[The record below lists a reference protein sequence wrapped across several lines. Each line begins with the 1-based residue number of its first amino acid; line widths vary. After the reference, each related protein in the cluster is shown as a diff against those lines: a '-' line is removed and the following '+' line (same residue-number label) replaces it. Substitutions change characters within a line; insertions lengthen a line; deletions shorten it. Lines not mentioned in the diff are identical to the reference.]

1 MSSEG
6 GERSE
11 AATPKHK
18 KAARKRGQLPDI
30 RELSSAGVML
40 AGAGWFALMGR
51 GLWQGVASQMRA
63 GLTLQDPRSTF
74 DPASVI
80 WPLMTAIAVPMAT
93 LFAMICLAAIAS
105 RLIGGGLSMNWEA
118 IAPKFS
124 KIDPAAGLK
133 RLFGGRGL
141 IEFGKS
147 LGKLFF
153 LGGAFVWAVEGSPG
167 FVTMSSVEPMSAA
180 MVGAELLGRTVFAVA
195 IALTLIAA
203 LDAPI
208 QIAMH
213 NAKLRM
219 TKQQVRDEHRES
231 ERSPEV
237 RQQIHAKRAALLDQ
251 SARKAVREATVIL
264 VNPTS
269 FAVALR
275 YEPGTDAAPVVIAR
289 ARAEAAAA
297 LRELAQVEGVPI
309 LTYPA
314 LTRAIYFTSR
324 SGQVIDEKLY
334 RAVATVL
341 AFVLGLNAEIARRAQ
356 PEIEMP
362 DGLHYGPDGR
372 AS

>member
-1 MSSEG
+1 MS
-6 GERSE
+6 GERTE

-18 KAARKRGQLPDI
+18 AAARKRGQLPDI
-30 RELSSAGVML
+30 RELSTAGVVA
-40 AGAGWFALMGR
+40 AGAGWLALMGH
-51 GLWQGVASQMRA
+51 GLWSGAAAQMRA
-63 GLTLQDPRSTF
+63 GLSLQGGQGDFEPS
-74 DPASVI
+74 AIV
-80 WPLMTAIAVPMAT
+80 WPLVSAVAVPMGV

-105 RLIGGGLSMNWEA
+105 RLIGGGLGFNWGA
-118 IAPKFS
+118 IAPKFA
-124 KIDPAAGLK
+124 KIDPAAGLQRMFSAK
-133 RLFGGRGL
+133 GL

-147 LGKLFF
+147 VAKLLLLGS
-153 LGGAFVWAVEGSPG
+153 AFIWAVQGALPTLLGLPG
-167 FVTMSSVEPMSAA
+167 VEPMSAA
-180 MVGAELLGRTVFAVA
+180 TVAAALLTRTVFALAVA
-195 IALTLIAA
+195 LALIAA

-208 QIAMH
+208 QIGLH

-231 ERSPEV
+231 EHAPEV

-251 SARKAVREATVIL
+251 SARKAVKEATVIL

-275 YEPGTDAAPVVIAR
+275 YRTGIDGAPVVVAR

-297 LRELAQVEGVPI
+297 LREMAVIEGVPI

-324 SGQVIDEKLY
+324 SGEVIDEKLY

-341 AFVLGLNAEIARRAQ
+341 AFVMGLNVAIARRAQ
-356 PEIEMP
+356 PEVEMP
-362 DGLHYGPDGR
+362 DGLNYGPDGR
-372 AS
+372 ST

>member
-1 MSSEG
+1 MSGEG
-6 GERSE
+6 GERTE

-30 RELSSAGVML
+30 LELSSAGVML
-40 AGAGWFALMGR
+40 AGAGWLALMGQS
-51 GLWQGVASQMRA
+51 LWQGAANQMRS
-63 GLTLQDPRSTF
+63 GLTLKDPLATF
-74 DPASVI
+74 DPSSVI
-80 WPLMTAIAVPMAT
+80 WPMITAVAVPMGT
-93 LFAMICLAAIAS
+93 LFAMISLAAIAS

-118 IAPKFS
+118 IAPKLT
-124 KIDPAAGLK
+124 KIDPAAGLQ
-133 RLFGGRGL
+133 RLFSARGL
-141 IEFGKS
+141 LEFGKS
-147 LGKLFF
+147 LAKLLF
-153 LGGAFVWAVEGSPG
+153 LGGAFVWAIKGSPG
-167 FVTMSSVEPMSAA
+167 FVTMSGIEPISAA
-180 MVGAELLGRTVFAVA
+180 LVGAALLRRTVFAIA

-203 LDAPI
+203 LDAPV

-231 ERSPEV
+231 EHSPEV

-251 SARKAVREATVIL
+251 SARKAVKEATVIL

-275 YEPGTDAAPVVIAR
+275 YEPGTDAAPVVVAR

-297 LRELAQVEGVPI
+297 LRELAQLEGVPI

-356 PEIEMP
+356 PDIEMP

>member
-1 MSSEG
+1 MSGDS
-6 GERSE
+6 GERTE
-11 AATPKHK
+11 PATPKHK

-30 RELSSAGVML
+30 RELSSAAVML
-40 AGAGWFALMGR
+40 AGAGWFALMGKA
-51 GLWQGVASQMRA
+51 LWSGATDQMRA
-63 GLTLQDPRSTF
+63 GLTVTAPAAF
-74 DPASVI
+74 DPATTI
-80 WPLMTAIAVPMAT
+80 WPLVTAVAPPMVT
-93 LFAMICLAAIAS
+93 LFAMIILAAIAS
-105 RLIGGGLSMNWEA
+105 RLIGGGLSVNWEA

-133 RLFGGRGL
+133 RLFSARGIL
-141 IEFGKS
+141 EFGKS
-147 LGKLFF
+147 LAKLLF
-153 LGGAFVWAVEGSPG
+153 LGGAFFWAVKSTPG
-167 FVTMSSVEPMSAA
+167 FITMSGVEPMSAA
-180 MVGAELLGRTVFAVA
+180 MIGGHLLGRTVFAIA
-195 IALTLIAA
+195 IALVLIAA

-231 ERSPEV
+231 EHSPEV

-251 SARKAVREATVIL
+251 SARKAVKEATVIL

-275 YEPGTDAAPVVIAR
+275 YQPGTDAAPVVVAR

-297 LRELAQVEGVPI
+297 LRELAKAENVPI

-356 PEIEMP
+356 PEIDVP
-362 DGLHYGPDGR
+362 AGLHYGFDGK

>member
-1 MSSEG
+1 MS
-6 GERSE
+6 
-11 AATPKHK
+11 
-18 KAARKRGQLPDI
+18 
-30 RELSSAGVML
+30 V
-40 AGAGWFALMGR
+40 
-51 GLWQGVASQMRA
+51 
-63 GLTLQDPRSTF
+63 
-74 DPASVI
+74 
-80 WPLMTAIAVPMAT
+80 
-93 LFAMICLAAIAS
+93 
-105 RLIGGGLSMNWEA
+105 NWEA

-133 RLFGGRGL
+133 RLFSARGIL
-141 IEFGKS
+141 EFGKS
-147 LGKLFF
+147 LAKLLF
-153 LGGAFVWAVEGSPG
+153 LGGAFFWAVKSTPG
-167 FVTMSSVEPMSAA
+167 FITMSGVEPMSAA
-180 MVGAELLGRTVFAVA
+180 MIGGHLLGRTVFAIA
-195 IALTLIAA
+195 IALVLIAA

-231 ERSPEV
+231 EHSPEV

-251 SARKAVREATVIL
+251 SARKAVKEATVIL

-275 YEPGTDAAPVVIAR
+275 YQPGTDAAPVVVAR

-297 LRELAQVEGVPI
+297 LRELAKAENVPI

-356 PEIEMP
+356 PEIDVP
-362 DGLHYGPDGR
+362 AGLHYGFDGK